1 MPFVAKRCGVN
12 FSPPSV
18 VVIYEA
24 KDTGKMRKRV
34 IPVRDFSQFS
44 DCSKAAERLKHNP
57 RHRDYLESIS
67 VSQLEKLHVLLREH
81 MRGLTPEQSL
91 AGLRNEDPNEEDLNK
106 LSDKDL
112 AHRKAQM
119 DKVFERNRKQ
129 RGDPDFVYDLEVEF
143 PEMESQGVCSWD
155 DESDDGF

>member
-18 VVIYEA
+18 VVIYED
-24 KDTGKMRKRV
+24 KSTSKMRKRV
-34 IPVRDFSQFS
+34 IPVRNFSQFS

-67 VSQLEKLHVLLREH
+67 VSQLEKLHVRLREH

-91 AGLRNEDPNEEDLNK
+91 AGLQNEDPYEEDLNK
-106 LSDKDL
+106 LSDEDL

-143 PEMESQGVCSWD
+143 PEIESQGACSWD